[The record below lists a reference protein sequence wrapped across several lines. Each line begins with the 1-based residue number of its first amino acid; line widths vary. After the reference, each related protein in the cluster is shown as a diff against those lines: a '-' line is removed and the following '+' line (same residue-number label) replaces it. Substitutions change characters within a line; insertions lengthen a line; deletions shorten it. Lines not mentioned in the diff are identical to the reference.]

1 MAMLKPGPVQYRR
14 FGRTEL
20 AMPVLSCGG
29 MRYQFK
35 WQDTALADI
44 PPDNQA
50 NLEATIHR
58 ALELGINHIETAR
71 GYGTSEMQLGRLLP
85 RLPRS
90 KMIVQTKVA
99 PQADPAEFLKIF
111 DRSMNYLG
119 LEYVDLL
126 SLHGINNRQLLDWSL
141 KKNGCLAAARRL
153 QKEGRVRFVGF
164 STHATTDIIL
174 EAVQSGEFDYVNLH
188 WYFVNHLNWPA
199 IVAARQL
206 DMGVFIISPNDKGGK
221 LYEPPPKLVE
231 LCAPLTPMQ
240 FNDLYCLAR
249 PEVHTLSCGAARPQ
263 DFDEHVRGLEHY
275 DRAAEVIAP
284 IERRLR
290 AEMER
295 ALGAGLVSIMVQRDC
310 RSTST
315 FPARSTSWKS
325 SVSGP
330 TPNPWTWWAGA
341 KCAIICWA
349 RPTIG
354 FPAKTPARLMMK
366 NSVPPFAQSP
376 IPRPHPGHPARSPR
390 AALRQTQKLADAR
403 AGVADENGVVKPD
416 FDAGGVAAIDAGPTG
431 RSGNGTARAPE
442 LDKDGHV
449 NLRCKRIRCPPPA
462 GHRRPAARR
471 N

>member
-1 MAMLKPGPVQYRR
+1 VQYRR

-35 WQDTALADI
+35 WQDVPLADI
-44 PPDNQA
+44 PTDNQA

-85 RLPRS
+85 KLPRS
-90 KMIVQTKVA
+90 KIIVQTKVA
-99 PQADPAEFLKIF
+99 PQAEPAEFLKIF
-111 DRSMNYLG
+111 NRSMDYLG

-126 SLHGINNRQLLDWSL
+126 ALHGINNRQLLDWSL
-141 KKNGCLAAARRL
+141 KKNGSVAAARRL
-153 QKEGRVRFVGF
+153 QKDGRVRFVGF

-174 EAVQSGEFDYVNLH
+174 QAVQSGEFDYINLH

-199 IVAARQL
+199 IVAAHRL

-240 FNDLYCLAR
+240 FNGLYCLAR

-290 AEMER
+290 AEMEKTLGPDWCQSWFKGLPEYIDVPGQINILEILRLWTYAKSLDLVGWGKMRYNLLGQADHWFPGENAR
-295 ALGAGLVSIMVQRDC
+295 AVDEEKLRG
-310 RSTST
+310 
-315 FPARSTSWKS
+315 
-325 SVSGP
+325 
-330 TPNPWTWWAGA
+330 
-341 KCAIICWA
+341 
-349 RPTIG
+349 
-354 FPAKTPARLMMK
+354 
-366 NSVPPFAQSP
+366 
-376 IPRPHPGHPARSPR
+376 
-390 AALRQTQKLADAR
+390 ALRQSQFRDRIPAILREAHALLFD
-403 AGVADENGVVKPD
+403 KPK
-416 FDAGGVAAIDAGPTG
+416 T
-431 RSGNGTARAPE
+431 RLSQS
-442 LDKDGHV
+442 
-449 NLRCKRIRCPPPA
+449 
-462 GHRRPAARR
+462 
-471 N
+471 